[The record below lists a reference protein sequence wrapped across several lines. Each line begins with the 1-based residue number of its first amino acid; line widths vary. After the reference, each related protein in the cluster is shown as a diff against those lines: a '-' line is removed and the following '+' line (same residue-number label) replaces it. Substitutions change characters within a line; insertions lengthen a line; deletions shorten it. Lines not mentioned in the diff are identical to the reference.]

1 MNKIKFILLLIF
13 CCIAFNPVFAD
24 ALIAEIS
31 KDEYKT
37 NLPQVLDAETKLPL
51 RDATISLPSEG
62 KFTKS
67 DSNGNFKLNINKN
80 SPIILSLQKD
90 GYRPFSLTIK
100 DGQIMQNLKI
110 EMQKITPFNIVVS
123 DNLMHLGDNS
133 YSDKSSS
140 ACLINSPCVGPEFSK
155 TFYVGN
161 ITSKTKAYVSIGS
174 IIGLDTVQAMR
185 LGQNKLTN
193 ATSTPLEIFV
203 NNKKIGELKINGDN
217 QKIPI
222 PTQYL
227 KPSSNNTL
235 TLKTGVNKNT
245 FDMIDYDDVEI
256 MNLIVDIK

>member
-1 MNKIKFILLLIF
+1 MNNYKFLLLLILCF
-13 CCIAFNPVFAD
+13 LRIEPVYSD

-37 NLPQVLDAETKLPL
+37 NLPQIIDGETKLPIG
-51 RDATISLPSEG
+51 DVTISLPSEG

-67 DSNGNFKLNINKN
+67 DANGNFKLNITKN
-80 SPIILSLQKD
+80 APIILSLQKE

-100 DGQIMQNLKI
+100 DSHWGQNLKI

-133 YSDKSSS
+133 YSDKSSG

-161 ITSKTKAYVSIGS
+161 ITNKTKAYVVIGS

-185 LGQNKLTN
+185 LGQNHLTN
-193 ATSTPLEIFV
+193 AASTPLEIFV
-203 NNKKIGELKINGDN
+203 NDKKIGELKINGDN

-235 TLKTGVNKNT
+235 RLRTGVNKNALNFT
-245 FDMIDYDDVEI
+245 DYDDVEI